1 MMNPVP
7 PIKPATNRR
16 SRILKIVVC
25 VKRFNAESTP
35 DFELFRLLTGF
46 ESCSFICQELYR
58 EVGFPPPWK
67 LWTLQCSGRS
77 MIQRGFR
84 GTIRVPGI
92 LGCLCKSESSSS
104 RSRLHQFN
112 VFGWDGPGPVSYTH
126 LT

>member
-77 MIQRGFR
+77 MIQRGLR

-92 LGCLCKSESSSS
+92 LGCLCNLKAAHLAAAFISSMY
-104 RSRLHQFN
+104 L
-112 VFGWDGPGPVSYTH
+112 GG
-126 LT
+126 